1 MSRPTARLLATLRR
15 NSNFHPTNNSTEVN
29 ARTSTTSIYW
39 SSKCIL
45 RKCLSSMNMKNA
57 NILSIKLIV
66 RLVTLSLALSIAIPL
81 CAAEPHAP
89 TPTPTRAFHVQQEWN
104 LGGEGGWG
112 FLCLDASTH
121 QLYIPRTNH
130 VMVVDTETGKVSGDV
145 KGLTNARN
153 IALDD
158 SGRYGYVTDVTD
170 GTSGFVRVIDR
181 STFKLVTSIPTG
193 PIPYAIVFDPITK
206 SMFVFNS
213 RGHSGTVIDT
223 ATNQIIGTIP
233 LSGRPGSAVGD
244 GKGNVYVALPAL
256 GEIARIDASAKKI
269 TASLQLAPCTGPA
282 GLAIDSARRQL
293 FTACEDHKVVSVN
306 ADTGHVT
313 SIGDAPANSGD
324 INFDS
329 LHNMLFI
336 AGASGTLTI
345 FHRDS
350 SMKYSRLQVV
360 KTQPGAR
367 AMIVSQQDARVYL
380 VTSKFGQNTSAV
392 SEELQFR
399 PTPVPGTFSVIV
411 VGR

>member
-1 MSRPTARLLATLRR
+1 MKMKNVNMPSIQLIARLVV
-15 NSNFHPTNNSTEVN
+15 P
-29 ARTSTTSIYW
+29 
-39 SSKCIL
+39 
-45 RKCLSSMNMKNA
+45 
-57 NILSIKLIV
+57 
-66 RLVTLSLALSIAIPL
+66 LSLLLNVATIVP
-81 CAAEPHAP
+81 AAEPHTSTTTSP
-89 TPTPTRAFHVQQEWN
+89 RAFHIQNQWN

-145 KGLTNARN
+145 KGLINVRN

-170 GTSGFVRVIDR
+170 GSAGFVRVFDR
-181 STFKLVTSIPTG
+181 STFKLMTSIPTG
-193 PIPYAIVFDPITK
+193 LIPYAIVFDPITK

-213 RGHSGTVIDT
+213 RGHSATVIDT
-223 ATNQIIGTIP
+223 ATNQVIATIP
-233 LSGRPGSAVGD
+233 LSGRPSSAVGD
-244 GKGNVYVALPAL
+244 GKGSVFVALPAL
-256 GEIARIDASAKKI
+256 GEITRIDTAAKKV
-269 TASLQLAPCTGPA
+269 TAFWKLGPCTGPA

-293 FTACEDHKVVSVN
+293 FTTCEDHKLVDVN

-313 SIGDAPANSGD
+313 AIGNAPLNSGD

-329 LHNMLFI
+329 KHNMLFL
-336 AGASGTLTI
+336 ADASGTLTI

-350 SMKYSRLQVV
+350 PIKYSRLQEV

-367 AMIVSQQDARVYL
+367 TMIVSQQDAKAYL
-380 VTSKFGQNTSAV
+380 VTSKFGQNTGAV

-399 PTPVPGTFSVIV
+399 PTPVPGSFSVIV